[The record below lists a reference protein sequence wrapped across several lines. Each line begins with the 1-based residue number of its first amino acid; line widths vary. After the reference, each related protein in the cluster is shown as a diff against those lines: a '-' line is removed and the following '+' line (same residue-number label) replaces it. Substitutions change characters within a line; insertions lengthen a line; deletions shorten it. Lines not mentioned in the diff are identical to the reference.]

1 MQAQFIEL
9 ASQLG
14 QWFRPYQ
21 GQCAVAIIATLLV
34 LFGGEISQSIRQLIK
49 HQHLVVRTLIFVLV
63 CAFGYGAATV
73 WLSGLLTDLLAKIPT
88 PYLVPAVV
96 SVFVGLGLYAQ
107 KQRHI

>member
-1 MQAQFIEL
+1 MQAQLIEL
-9 ASQLG
+9 AGQLG

-21 GQCAVAIIATLLV
+21 GQCAMAIIATLLV

-49 HQHLVVRTLIFVLV
+49 NQHLVVRTLIFVLV

-73 WLSGLLTDLLAKIPT
+73 WLSGFLAELLAQISDL
-88 PYLVPAVV
+88 YLVPVVV
-96 SVFVGLGLYAQ
+96 SVFIGLGMYAQ